1 MKEKLLSII
10 VPIYNAEADLK
21 RCLDALLAQ
30 TYQPLEIIL
39 IDDGSTDGSF
49 AVCQAYAQSNAG
61 VCCYHQPNGGVSSA
75 RNKGLSMAHGEII
88 GFCDADDWV
97 DAAYYARMV
106 NLMQE
111 HDAQMVFSGYE
122 EFFEKSG
129 ASRLHH
135 PAKSGLVDG
144 YEALKQCVLPQRD
157 GYFTSLWNKLFQ
169 REILLD

>member
-75 RNKGLSMAHGEII
+75 RNKGLSMARRWFSAAMRSSLKKAAHQGSII
-88 GFCDADDWV
+88 RRRAV
-97 DAAYYARMV
+97 
-106 NLMQE
+106 
-111 HDAQMVFSGYE
+111 
-122 EFFEKSG
+122 
-129 ASRLHH
+129 
-135 PAKSGLVDG
+135 
-144 YEALKQCVLPQRD
+144 
-157 GYFTSLWNKLFQ
+157 
-169 REILLD
+169 

>member
-49 AVCQAYAQSNAG
+49 AVCQAYARSNASI
-61 VCCYHQPNGGVSSA
+61 CCYHQPNGGVSSA

-122 EFFEKSG
+122 EVF
-129 ASRLHH
+129 
-135 PAKSGLVDG
+135 
-144 YEALKQCVLPQRD
+144 
-157 GYFTSLWNKLFQ
+157 
-169 REILLD
+169 